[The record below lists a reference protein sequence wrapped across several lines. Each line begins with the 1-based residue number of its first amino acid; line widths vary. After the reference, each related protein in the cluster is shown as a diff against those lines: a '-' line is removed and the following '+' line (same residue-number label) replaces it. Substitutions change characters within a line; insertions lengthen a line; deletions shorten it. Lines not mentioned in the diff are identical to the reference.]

1 MICIRSI
8 ELTNVKNV
16 GHGRIEFRDSPFG
29 TRVTGIYGQNGSGKT
44 TVVDAFE
51 CVRALMC
58 GEPLGQ
64 RSADLI
70 GPLLPVATIEVELEV
85 TRGSATSLGLSDAVG
100 ASVAEGQPFFADYS
114 FSFDAPD
121 GQARLVGETVAVRS
135 QGVPKRVLYGC
146 GYDQQ
151 GRARGMLPAS
161 RWRAMRALA
170 GQDAELELMVAQ
182 RSGDRRAASKVFCDA
197 MMAFALAA
205 RERYE
210 ARQASGKLSRSAGE
224 AYANTLVPL
233 MDCVTLAATFAKDK
247 LVVCNTQRNAV
258 LAFNVFTLSAPD
270 SMQGPWAPGG
280 PSSSPILRDV
290 TLPVDKTTVVSAEVF
305 QAVQA
310 TVATINRVLCQ
321 LVPGLSIEVRQ
332 LHDETLD
339 CGAAGKRIEVLS
351 RRGEVVVP
359 FRTESEG
366 IKKIVSMLG
375 WLIDV
380 YNDDSSC
387 LVVDEIDSGV
397 FEFLLGELLEVVS
410 QRGRGQLIFTAHN
423 LRALECLP
431 SGCLV
436 FTTVNPQNRY
446 IRFRGSGASNNL
458 RNQYLRAI
466 NLGGQK
472 EPVYQPTNS
481 ADIDA
486 AFFGAGCSADEDQV
500 DFDDLLSRLAEGEGL
515 LDLAD
520 AAAGAVPAADAAT
533 GAVPATD
540 ASAGAAAGLTAD
552 AACADAADGDD
563 FEVRHE

>member
-16 GHGRIEFRDSPFG
+16 GHGRIKFRDSPFG

-70 GPLLPVATIEVELEV
+70 GPSSPLATIEVELEV

-100 ASVAEGQPFFADYS
+100 ASVAEGQPFFMGYS
-114 FSFDAPD
+114 FSFDAPE

-151 GRARGMLPAS
+151 GRGRGMLPAS
-161 RWRAMRALA
+161 RWRALRALA
-170 GQDAELELMVAQ
+170 GQEAGLELMVAQ
-182 RSGDRRAASKVFCDA
+182 RSGERRASSKVFCDA
-197 MMAFALAA
+197 MMGFALAA

-210 ARQASGKLSRSAGE
+210 ARQAAGKLSRSAGE
-224 AYANTLVPL
+224 AYAGTLVPL

-270 SMQGPWAPGG
+270 SMQGPWASGS

-290 TLPVDKTTVVSAEVF
+290 TLSVDKTTVVSAEVF

-351 RRGEVVVP
+351 HRGEVVVP

-472 EPVYQPTNS
+472 EPVYQPTSS

-515 LDLAD
+515 LDLVD
-520 AAAGAVPAADAAT
+520 AAAAGALPAAGAVPVA
-533 GAVPATD
+533 D

-563 FEVRHE
+563 SEVRHE

>member
-16 GHGRIEFRDSPFG
+16 GHGRIKFRDSPFG

-70 GPLLPVATIEVELEV
+70 GPSSSLATIGVELEV
-85 TRGSATSLGLSDAVG
+85 TRGSAASLGLSDAVG
-100 ASVAEGQPFFADYS
+100 ASVAEGQPFFMGYS
-114 FSFDAPD
+114 FSFDAPE

-135 QGVPKRVLYGC
+135 RGVPKRVLYGC
-146 GYDQQ
+146 AYDQQ
-151 GRARGMLPAS
+151 RRVRGMLPAS
-161 RWRAMRALA
+161 RWRALRALA

-197 MMAFALAA
+197 MMGFALAA

-210 ARQASGKLSRSAGE
+210 ARQAAGKLSRSAGE

-258 LAFNVFTLSAPD
+258 LAFNVFTFSAPD
-270 SMQGPWAPGG
+270 SMQGPWASGS

-290 TLPVDKTTVVSAEVF
+290 TLSVDKTTVVSAEVF

-351 RRGEVVVP
+351 HRGEVVVP

-472 EPVYQPTNS
+472 EPVYQPTSS

-515 LDLAD
+515 LDLVD
-520 AAAGAVPAADAAT
+520 AAAAGALPAAGAVPVA
-533 GAVPATD
+533 D

-563 FEVRHE
+563 SEVRHE

>member
-16 GHGRIEFRDSPFG
+16 GHGRIKFRDSPFG

-58 GEPLGQ
+58 GELLRQ

-85 TRGSATSLGLSDAVG
+85 TQGSATSLGLSDAVG
-100 ASVAEGQPFFADYS
+100 ATVAEGQPFFMGYS

-151 GRARGMLPAS
+151 GRVRGMLPAS
-161 RWRAMRALA
+161 RWRALRALA
-170 GQDAELELMVAQ
+170 GQEAELELMVAQ

-270 SMQGPWAPGG
+270 GMQGSWASGS

-290 TLPVDKTTVVSAEVF
+290 TLSVDKTTVVSAEVF

-332 LHDETLD
+332 LHDETLG

-351 RRGEVVVP
+351 HRGDVVVP

-515 LDLAD
+515 LDLAG
-520 AAAGAVPAADAAT
+520 AAAVGALPAAGAVPVA
-533 GAVPATD
+533 D

-563 FEVRHE
+563 SEVRHE

>member
-16 GHGRIEFRDSPFG
+16 GHGRIKFRDSPFG

-70 GPLLPVATIEVELEV
+70 GPSSPLATIEVELEV

-100 ASVAEGQPFFADYS
+100 ASVAEGQPFFVGYS

-146 GYDQQ
+146 AYDQE
-151 GRARGMLPAS
+151 GRGRGMLPAS
-161 RWRAMRALA
+161 RWRALRALA

-205 RERYE
+205 RERYQ
-210 ARQASGKLSRSAGE
+210 ARQAAGKLSRSAGE
-224 AYANTLVPL
+224 AYAGTLVPL

-290 TLPVDKTTVVSAEVF
+290 TLSVDKTTVVSAEVF

-351 RRGEVVVP
+351 HRGDVVVP

-486 AFFGAGCSADEDQV
+486 AFFDAGCSADEDQV

-520 AAAGAVPAADAAT
+520 AA
-533 GAVPATD
+533 
-540 ASAGAAAGLTAD
+540 
-552 AACADAADGDD
+552 CADAADGDD
-563 FEVRHE
+563 SEVRHE

>member
-70 GPLLPVATIEVELEV
+70 GPSSPLATIEVELEV

-135 QGVPKRVLYGC
+135 RGVPKRVLYGC

-151 GRARGMLPAS
+151 GRVRGMLPAS
-161 RWRAMRALA
+161 RWRALRALA

-182 RSGDRRAASKVFCDA
+182 RSGERRASSKVFCDA
-197 MMAFALAA
+197 MMGFALAA

-210 ARQASGKLSRSAGE
+210 ARQAAGKLSRSAGE
-224 AYANTLVPL
+224 AYAGTLVPL

-270 SMQGPWAPGG
+270 SMQGPWASGS

-290 TLPVDKTTVVSAEVF
+290 TLSVDKTTVVSAEVF

-351 RRGEVVVP
+351 HRGEVVVP

-500 DFDDLLSRLAEGEGL
+500 DFDDLLSQLAEGEGL
-515 LDLAD
+515 LDLVDSA
-520 AAAGAVPAADAAT
+520 AAGALPAAGAVPVA
-533 GAVPATD
+533 D

-552 AACADAADGDD
+552 AACADVADGDD
-563 FEVRHE
+563 SEVRHG

>member
-1 MICIRSI
+1 MRS
-8 ELTNVKNV
+8 
-16 GHGRIEFRDSPFG
+16 R
-29 TRVTGIYGQNGSGKT
+29 
-44 TVVDAFE
+44 
-51 CVRALMC
+51 
-58 GEPLGQ
+58 
-64 RSADLI
+64 
-70 GPLLPVATIEVELEV
+70 
-85 TRGSATSLGLSDAVG
+85 
-100 ASVAEGQPFFADYS
+100 
-114 FSFDAPD
+114 
-121 GQARLVGETVAVRS
+121 
-135 QGVPKRVLYGC
+135 GVPKRVLYGC

-161 RWRAMRALA
+161 RWRALRALA

-182 RSGDRRAASKVFCDA
+182 RSGERRAASKVFCNA

-258 LAFNVFTLSAPD
+258 LAFNVFTLSTPD
-270 SMQGPWAPGG
+270 SMQGPWASDG

-290 TLPVDKTTVVSAEVF
+290 TLSVDKTTVVSADVF

-351 RRGEVVVP
+351 RRGDVVVP

-472 EPVYQPTNS
+472 EPVYQPTSS

-500 DFDDLLSRLAEGEGL
+500 DFDDLLSQLAEGEGL

-520 AAAGAVPAADAAT
+520 AAAAGALPAAGAVPVA
-533 GAVPATD
+533 D

-563 FEVRHE
+563 SEVRHE

>member
-51 CVRALMC
+51 CVRALMS
-58 GEPLGQ
+58 GESLGP
-64 RSADLI
+64 RGADLI
-70 GPLLPVATIEVELEV
+70 GPESSRATVEVELEV
-85 TRGSATSLGLSDAVG
+85 TRGSSTSLGFSDAVG
-100 ASVAEGQPFFADYS
+100 ASVAGGQPFYVGYL

-121 GQARLVGETVAVRS
+121 GQARLVEETVTARS

-146 GYDQQ
+146 AYDQQ

-161 RWRAMRALA
+161 RWRALRALA

-182 RSGDRRAASKVFCDA
+182 RSGERQAASKVFCDA
-197 MMAFALAA
+197 MMDFALTARDRYAA
-205 RERYE
+205 RE
-210 ARQASGKLSRSAGE
+210 AAGKLSRSASE
-224 AYANTLVPL
+224 AYAGTLVPL
-233 MDCVTLAATFAKDK
+233 MDCVTLVGAFAKSK
-247 LVVCNTQRNAV
+247 MVVCNTQRSAA
-258 LAFNVFTLSAPD
+258 LAFNVFTFSAPD
-270 SMQGPWAPGG
+270 SMQGPWALGSH
-280 PSSSPILRDV
+280 SSSPILRDV
-290 TLPVDKTTVVSAEVF
+290 TLSVDKTTVVSAEVF
-305 QAVQA
+305 QAVQT

-332 LHDETLD
+332 LHDETMD
-339 CGAAGKRIEVLS
+339 SGAAGKRIEVLS
-351 RRGEVVVP
+351 HRGEVVVP

-472 EPVYQPTNS
+472 ELVYQPTSS

-486 AFFGAGCSADEDQV
+486 AFFCAGCSADEDQL

-515 LDLAD
+515 LDLA
-520 AAAGAVPAADAAT
+520 
-533 GAVPATD
+533 
-540 ASAGAAAGLTAD
+540 GAAAGDGAAGTLAGEGALAGDVTAG
-552 AACADAADGDD
+552 AGLGAC
-563 FEVRHE
+563 HE

>member
-16 GHGRIEFRDSPFG
+16 GHGRIKFRDSPFG

-70 GPLLPVATIEVELEV
+70 GPSSPVATIEVELEV

-100 ASVAEGQPFFADYS
+100 ASVAEGQPFFVGYS

-121 GQARLVGETVAVRS
+121 GQTRLVGETVAVRS

-151 GRARGMLPAS
+151 GRVRGMLPAS
-161 RWRAMRALA
+161 RWRALRALA
-170 GQDAELELMVAQ
+170 GQEAELELMVAQ

-258 LAFNVFTLSAPD
+258 LAFNVFTFSAPD
-270 SMQGPWAPGG
+270 GMQGSWASGS

-290 TLPVDKTTVVSAEVF
+290 TLSVDKTTVVSAEVF

-351 RRGEVVVP
+351 HRGDVVVP

-515 LDLAD
+515 LDLAG
-520 AAAGAVPAADAAT
+520 AAAVGALPAAGAVPVA
-533 GAVPATD
+533 D

-563 FEVRHE
+563 SEVRHE

>member
-51 CVRALMC
+51 CVRALMS
-58 GEPLGQ
+58 GESLGP
-64 RSADLI
+64 RGADLI
-70 GPLLPVATIEVELEV
+70 GPESSRATVEVELEV
-85 TRGSATSLGLSDAVG
+85 TRGSSTSLGFSDAVG
-100 ASVAEGQPFFADYS
+100 ASVAGGQPFYVGYL

-121 GQARLVGETVAVRS
+121 GRARLVEENVTARS

-146 GYDQQ
+146 AYDQQ

-161 RWRAMRALA
+161 RWRALRALA

-182 RSGDRRAASKVFCDA
+182 RSGERQAASKVFCDA
-197 MMAFALAA
+197 MMDFALTARDRYAA
-205 RERYE
+205 RE
-210 ARQASGKLSRSAGE
+210 AAGKLSRSAGE
-224 AYANTLVPL
+224 AYAGTLVPL
-233 MDCVTLAATFAKDK
+233 MDCVTLVGAFAKSK
-247 LVVCNTQRNAV
+247 MVVCNTQRSAA
-258 LAFNVFTLSAPD
+258 LAFNVFTFSAPD
-270 SMQGPWAPGG
+270 SMQGPWALGSH
-280 PSSSPILRDV
+280 SSSPILRDV
-290 TLPVDKTTVVSAEVF
+290 TLSVDKTTVVSAEVF
-305 QAVQA
+305 QAVQT

-332 LHDETLD
+332 LHDETMD
-339 CGAAGKRIEVLS
+339 SGAAGKRIEVLS
-351 RRGEVVVP
+351 HRGEVVVP

-472 EPVYQPTNS
+472 ELVYQPTSS

-486 AFFGAGCSADEDQV
+486 AFFCAGCSADEDQL

-515 LDLAD
+515 LDLA
-520 AAAGAVPAADAAT
+520 
-533 GAVPATD
+533 
-540 ASAGAAAGLTAD
+540 GAAAGDGAAGTLAGEGALAGDVTAG
-552 AACADAADGDD
+552 AGLGAC
-563 FEVRHE
+563 HE

>member
-16 GHGRIEFRDSPFG
+16 GHGRIKFRDSPFG

-70 GPLLPVATIEVELEV
+70 GPSSPLATIEVELEV

-100 ASVAEGQPFFADYS
+100 ASVAEGQPFFVGYS

-121 GQARLVGETVAVRS
+121 GQTRLVGETVAVRS

-151 GRARGMLPAS
+151 GRGRGMLPAS
-161 RWRAMRALA
+161 RWRALRALA
-170 GQDAELELMVAQ
+170 GQEAELELMVAQ

-270 SMQGPWAPGG
+270 GMQGSWASGS

-290 TLPVDKTTVVSAEVF
+290 TLSVDKTTVVSAEVF

-351 RRGEVVVP
+351 HRGDVVVP

-387 LVVDEIDSGV
+387 LVADEIDSGV

-515 LDLAD
+515 LDLAG
-520 AAAGAVPAADAAT
+520 AAAVGALPAAGAVPVA
-533 GAVPATD
+533 D

-563 FEVRHE
+563 SEVRHE

>member
-1 MICIRSI
+1 
-8 ELTNVKNV
+8 
-16 GHGRIEFRDSPFG
+16 
-29 TRVTGIYGQNGSGKT
+29 
-44 TVVDAFE
+44 
-51 CVRALMC
+51 
-58 GEPLGQ
+58 
-64 RSADLI
+64 
-70 GPLLPVATIEVELEV
+70 
-85 TRGSATSLGLSDAVG
+85 
-100 ASVAEGQPFFADYS
+100 
-114 FSFDAPD
+114 
-121 GQARLVGETVAVRS
+121 
-135 QGVPKRVLYGC
+135 
-146 GYDQQ
+146 
-151 GRARGMLPAS
+151 
-161 RWRAMRALA
+161 
-170 GQDAELELMVAQ
+170 
-182 RSGDRRAASKVFCDA
+182 

-205 RERYE
+205 RERCE
-210 ARQASGKLSRSAGE
+210 ARQAAGKLSRSAGE

-258 LAFNVFTLSAPD
+258 LAFNVFTFSAPD
-270 SMQGPWAPGG
+270 SIQGPWAPGS

-290 TLPVDKTTVVSAEVF
+290 TLSVDKTTVVSAEVF

-466 NLGGQK
+466 NLGGQ
-472 EPVYQPTNS
+472 
-481 ADIDA
+481 
-486 AFFGAGCSADEDQV
+486 GAGVPAHQQRGHRCCV
-500 DFDDLLSRLAEGEGL
+500 LWRRLFCGRGPGGL
-515 LDLAD
+515 RRSSEPACRGRG
-520 AAAGAVPAADAAT
+520 AAGSGGRGGRRRAGGGCGDRC
-533 GAVPATD
+533 GASDGRVCGRCCRFD
-540 ASAGAAAGLTAD
+540 GGRGVCRCRGRRRFRGAP
-552 AACADAADGDD
+552 
-563 FEVRHE
+563 

>member
-51 CVRALMC
+51 CVRALMS
-58 GEPLGQ
+58 GESLGP
-64 RSADLI
+64 RGADLI
-70 GPLLPVATIEVELEV
+70 GPESSRATVEVELEV
-85 TRGSATSLGLSDAVG
+85 TRGSSTSLGFSDAVG
-100 ASVAEGQPFFADYS
+100 ASVAGGQPFYVGYL

-121 GQARLVGETVAVRS
+121 GQARLVEETVTARS

-146 GYDQQ
+146 AYDQE

-161 RWRAMRALA
+161 RWRALRALA

-182 RSGDRRAASKVFCDA
+182 RSGERQAASKVFCDA
-197 MMAFALAA
+197 MMDFALTARDRYAA
-205 RERYE
+205 REAAGR
-210 ARQASGKLSRSAGE
+210 LSRSASE
-224 AYANTLVPL
+224 AYAGTLVPL
-233 MDCVTLAATFAKDK
+233 MDCVTLVGAFAKSK
-247 LVVCNTQRNAV
+247 MVVCNTQRSAA
-258 LAFNVFTLSAPD
+258 LAFNVFTFSAPD
-270 SMQGPWAPGG
+270 SMQGPWVLGSH
-280 PSSSPILRDV
+280 SSSPILRDV
-290 TLPVDKTTVVSAEVF
+290 TLSVDKTTVVSAEVF
-305 QAVQA
+305 QAVQT

-332 LHDETLD
+332 LHDETMD
-339 CGAAGKRIEVLS
+339 SGAAGKRIEVLS
-351 RRGEVVVP
+351 HRGEVVVP

-472 EPVYQPTNS
+472 ELVYQPTSS

-486 AFFGAGCSADEDQV
+486 AFFCAGCSADEDQL

-515 LDLAD
+515 LDLA
-520 AAAGAVPAADAAT
+520 ADAAGD
-533 GAVPATD
+533 GAAGTLAGEGALAGDVT
-540 ASAGAAAGLTAD
+540 AGAGLG
-552 AACADAADGDD
+552 AC
-563 FEVRHE
+563 HE

>member
-51 CVRALMC
+51 CVRALMS
-58 GEPLGQ
+58 GESLGP
-64 RSADLI
+64 RGADLI
-70 GPLLPVATIEVELEV
+70 GPESSRATVEVELEV
-85 TRGSATSLGLSDAVG
+85 TRGSSTSLGFSDAVG
-100 ASVAEGQPFFADYS
+100 ASVAGGQTFYVGYL

-121 GQARLVGETVAVRS
+121 GQARLVEETVAVRS
-135 QGVPKRVLYGC
+135 RGVPKRVLYGC
-146 GYDQQ
+146 AYDQQ
-151 GRARGMLPAS
+151 GRGRGMLPAS
-161 RWRAMRALA
+161 RWRALRALA

-182 RSGDRRAASKVFCDA
+182 RSSDRRAASKVFCDA

-205 RERYE
+205 RERYG
-210 ARQASGKLSRSAGE
+210 ARQAAGKLSRSAGE
-224 AYANTLVPL
+224 AYAGTLVPL
-233 MDCVTLAATFAKDK
+233 MDCVTLVGAFAKSK
-247 LVVCNTQRNAV
+247 MVVCNTQRSAA
-258 LAFNVFTLSAPD
+258 LAFNVFTFSAPD
-270 SMQGPWAPGG
+270 SMQGPWVLGSH
-280 PSSSPILRDV
+280 SSSPILRDV
-290 TLPVDKTTVVSAEVF
+290 TLSVDKTTVVSAEVF
-305 QAVQA
+305 QAVQT

-332 LHDETLD
+332 LHDETMD
-339 CGAAGKRIEVLS
+339 SGAAGKRIEVLS
-351 RRGEVVVP
+351 HRGEVVVP

-446 IRFRGSGASNNL
+446 IRFRGSGTSNNL

-472 EPVYQPTNS
+472 EPVYQPTSS

-515 LDLAD
+515 LDLAGDGTLAGDD
-520 AAAGAVPAADAAT
+520 AAGTLAGDGALAGDDAAGAGL
-533 GAVPATD
+533 GA
-540 ASAGAAAGLTAD
+540 
-552 AACADAADGDD
+552 C
-563 FEVRHE
+563 HE

>member
-1 MICIRSI
+1 
-8 ELTNVKNV
+8 
-16 GHGRIEFRDSPFG
+16 
-29 TRVTGIYGQNGSGKT
+29 
-44 TVVDAFE
+44 
-51 CVRALMC
+51 
-58 GEPLGQ
+58 
-64 RSADLI
+64 
-70 GPLLPVATIEVELEV
+70 
-85 TRGSATSLGLSDAVG
+85 
-100 ASVAEGQPFFADYS
+100 
-114 FSFDAPD
+114 
-121 GQARLVGETVAVRS
+121 
-135 QGVPKRVLYGC
+135 
-146 GYDQQ
+146 
-151 GRARGMLPAS
+151 
-161 RWRAMRALA
+161 
-170 GQDAELELMVAQ
+170 
-182 RSGDRRAASKVFCDA
+182 

-290 TLPVDKTTVVSAEVF
+290 TLSVDKTTVVSAEVF

-351 RRGEVVVP
+351 HRGDVVVP

-515 LDLAD
+515 LDLVD
-520 AAAGAVPAADAAT
+520 AAAAGALPAAGAVPVA
-533 GAVPATD
+533 D

-552 AACADAADGDD
+552 AACADAADGGDS
-563 FEVRHE
+563 EVRHE

>member
-51 CVRALMC
+51 CVRALMS
-58 GEPLGQ
+58 GESLGP
-64 RSADLI
+64 RGADLI
-70 GPLLPVATIEVELEV
+70 GPESSRATVEVELEV
-85 TRGSATSLGLSDAVG
+85 TRGSSTSLGFSDAVG
-100 ASVAEGQPFFADYS
+100 ASVAGGQPFYVGYL

-121 GQARLVGETVAVRS
+121 GQARLVEETVTARS

-146 GYDQQ
+146 AYDQQ

-161 RWRAMRALA
+161 RWRALRALA

-182 RSGDRRAASKVFCDA
+182 RSGERQAASKVFCDA
-197 MMAFALAA
+197 MMDFALTARDRYAA
-205 RERYE
+205 RE
-210 ARQASGKLSRSAGE
+210 AAGKLSRSAGE
-224 AYANTLVPL
+224 AYAGTLVPL
-233 MDCVTLAATFAKDK
+233 MDCVTLVGAFAKSK
-247 LVVCNTQRNAV
+247 MVVCNTQRSAA
-258 LAFNVFTLSAPD
+258 LAFNVFTFSAPD
-270 SMQGPWAPGG
+270 SMQGPWALGSH
-280 PSSSPILRDV
+280 SSSPILRDV
-290 TLPVDKTTVVSAEVF
+290 TLSVDKTTVVSAEVF
-305 QAVQA
+305 QAVQT

-332 LHDETLD
+332 LHDETMD
-339 CGAAGKRIEVLS
+339 SGAAGKRIEVLS
-351 RRGEVVVP
+351 HRGEVVVP

-472 EPVYQPTNS
+472 ELVYQPTSS

-486 AFFGAGCSADEDQV
+486 AFFCAGCSADEDQL

-515 LDLAD
+515 LDLA
-520 AAAGAVPAADAAT
+520 
-533 GAVPATD
+533 
-540 ASAGAAAGLTAD
+540 GAAAGDGAAGTAAGEGALAGD
-552 AACADAADGDD
+552 VTAGALAGEGALAGDVTAGAGLGAC
-563 FEVRHE
+563 HE